1 MRKVDAKLLARQIDT
16 FCMANRIAK
25 SDFFSH
31 TGISSATLSQ
41 WRNGLYEPSE
51 KSIQAI
57 EEFVGFPIEDLLY
70 GHPATHTPFDPN
82 PLDDFTMAA
91 HGYSG
96 RLSDKDKEIILRL
109 METLAHDVKE
119 SESNGDIK

>member
-16 FCMANRIAK
+16 FCIANRIAK
-25 SDFFSH
+25 SDFYSR

-41 WRNGLYEPSE
+41 WRNGLYEPSD

-57 EEFVGFPIEDLLY
+57 EVFVGFPIEDLLY
-70 GHPATHTPFDPN
+70 GHPAANAPFDPN

-91 HGYSG
+91 HDYSG
-96 RLSDKDKEIILRL
+96 KLSDKDKEIILRL
-109 METLAHDVKE
+109 METLARDVKE
-119 SESNGDIK
+119 SEKGGNPE